1 MSEKLIKDN
10 RKNKQNREN
19 NYLWLLA
26 DDIFLFVG
34 YLIIFV
40 ILTIKDIVAL
50 FNKKEEIKNI
60 YF

>member
-26 DDIFLFVG
+26 DDIFFVCWI
-34 YLIIFV
+34 LIIFV

>member
-40 ILTIKDIVAL
+40 ILTIKNIVAL